1 MCGICGIVDL
11 DAPVD
16 VKAVETMAAALA
28 HRGPDGA
35 GVAADTSYALGA
47 TRLAVLDVSD
57 AAAQPFVS
65 ADGQTILVFNGEIY
79 NYRELRH
86 ELAGRGERFRS
97 SGDTEVVLAA
107 FRQWGTSCVD
117 RFIGMWAFAILDVP
131 NRRLFAS
138 RDRFGIKPFYFCE
151 RGSSLAF
158 ASEPKALAAAGL
170 LDRRPDL
177 GVVARYLEQGRL
189 EEGDRTFF
197 AGLRRLEP
205 GHNLVLDEDG
215 LRVTRYWSPPL
226 ADSAPADATSAV
238 RDALVDS
245 VRLHLRS
252 DVSVGACLSG
262 GIDSSAVVSIVSR
275 FIGTEEA
282 LRVGAQL
289 QTFTAFFEE
298 PGLDE
303 RPFAKAVIEQTNAK
317 ANWISFDVGELVQ
330 DLPRIVLAQDEPF
343 GSTSIAAQWYVMRAA
358 AAAGVTVLLDGQG
371 GDESFG
377 GYRAQLGWAVRDLL
391 GAGQLRDAGRLSAH
405 LLRQDGRRGVASLL
419 QPFVPARFRDSVR
432 GRLRNSSLL
441 SRHISGAAGP
451 REPGHTPVQSFN
463 DLRVQLLTS
472 RGLPELLRYEDR
484 NSMDHS
490 VEARV
495 PFLDHR
501 LVELALRLPPQVLL
515 SGGTPKSLLRSSLQ
529 DIVPD
534 PVLTR
539 RDKVGFATPG
549 AAWFRGELGELAGD
563 VFASRAF
570 RERDLV
576 DAGQAARLLERHRA
590 GAVDASF
597 ALWRA
602 LNLELWARQLLDD
615 AQTLTA

>member
-1 MCGICGIVDL
+1 MCGICGLVDL

-16 VKAVETMAAALA
+16 VEAVEAMAAALA
-28 HRGPDGA
+28 HRGPDGM
-35 GVAADTSYALGA
+35 GIAADTSYALGA
-47 TRLAVLDVSD
+47 TRLAVLDTSD

-65 ADGQTILVFNGEIY
+65 TDGQTILVFNGEIY
-79 NYRELRH
+79 NYRELRQ
-86 ELAGRGERFRS
+86 ELEGRGEHFRS

-107 FRQWGTSCVD
+107 FRQWGASCVD
-117 RFIGMWAFAILDVP
+117 RFVGMWAFAIFDVP

-138 RDRFGIKPFYFCE
+138 RDRFGIKPFYFRDQC
-151 RGSSLAF
+151 SSIAF
-158 ASEPKALAAAGL
+158 ASEPKAFAAAGL
-170 LDRRPDL
+170 LDRQPDI
-177 GVVARYLEQGRL
+177 GVVARYLEQGWL
-189 EEGDRTFF
+189 DEGERTFF

-205 GHNLVLDEDG
+205 GHNLVLDEGG
-215 LRVTRYWSPPL
+215 LHITRYWSPSL
-226 ADSAPADATSAV
+226 GETAPNDAAGAV

-262 GIDSSAVVSIVSR
+262 GIDSSAIVSIVSR
-275 FIGTEEA
+275 FVGTDEA
-282 LRVGAQL
+282 RRVGAQL
-289 QTFTAFFEE
+289 QTFTAFFEQ
-298 PGLDE
+298 PRLDE
-303 RPFAKAVIEQTNAK
+303 RPFAQAVIEQTNAA
-317 ANWISFDVGELVQ
+317 ANWISFDVGDLVQ
-330 DLPRIVLAQDEPF
+330 DLPRIVHAQDEPF

-391 GAGQLRDAGRLSAH
+391 GAGHVRNAGLVGSH
-405 LLRQDGRRGVASLL
+405 LVRRDGRAGAAALL
-419 QPFVPARFRDSVR
+419 QPFVPARLRDSIR
-432 GRLRNSSLL
+432 GRLRSGSLL
-441 SRHISGAAGP
+441 SRHMTDAA
-451 REPGHTPVQSFN
+451 RDWEPEHAPVRSFN
-463 DLRVQLLTS
+463 DLRLQLLTS

-501 LVELALRLPPQVLL
+501 LVELALSLPPQLLL
-515 SGGTPKSLLRSSLQ
+515 SGGVPKSLLRRSLR
-529 DIVPD
+529 DIVPK
-534 PVLTR
+534 PVLAR
-539 RDKVGFATPG
+539 RDKVGFETPG

-576 DAGQAARLLERHRA
+576 DAAKAVRLLERHRTGDIDA
-590 GAVDASF
+590 GLP
-597 ALWRA
+597 LWRA

-615 AQTLTA
+615 AGPRTA